1 MKTVYPLAFVVAL
14 SLLLSACP
22 STDKKDGNKP
32 PQNAATHTDNKPA
45 NPSPIKARQD
55 LMHRW
60 GKATRQ
66 LQAMTKNPAEFDRA
80 TLTQNLDEL
89 DGSQAQM
96 WAYFDGDALAIDNK
110 VNRLIKDNPSDYQ
123 AHIER
128 FTAAFNALKNTAY
141 RTPHLDTLTPL
152 IEKVNQECKACHKHY
167 KKRG

>member
-1 MKTVYPLAFVVAL
+1 MLLRFLLVLLIGAIGFGVVACTQT
-14 SLLLSACP
+14 AP
-22 STDKKDGNKP
+22 SDKSSSNP
-32 PQNAATHTDNKPA
+32 PPNA
-45 NPSPIKARQD
+45 IKARQD

-60 GKATRQ
+60 GKANRQ
-66 LQAMTKNPAEFDRA
+66 LQAMTKSPAEFDRA
-80 TLTQNLDEL
+80 TLTQSLDEL

-110 VNRLIKDNPSDYQ
+110 VNRLIKDNPNDYQ

-128 FTAAFNALKNTAY
+128 FTAAFNELKNTAY
-141 RTPHLDTLTPL
+141 RTPHLNTLTPL